1 MGHHDATLVFGFDL
15 FLDQLG
21 DFSLVYEQFQQ
32 V

>member
-1 MGHHDATLVFGFDL
+1 MGHHDGTLVFEFDL